1 MKLAIVVGVSDYQN
15 CSSLSACKNDAEVMK
30 GVFERLG
37 KFDDIC
43 VVSDSPKAFEAK
55 QKLTEFINKH
65 KAKEISELVF
75 YYSGHGARYD
85 DDFFYVFS
93 DFKEDRKEVTGLR
106 NTELD
111 GLIRNLNPDL
121 TVKIVDACYSGSSYV
136 KSDSEIKPYLEKSA
150 KENNL
155 NKLYFFH
162 SSSSEETSLASDVYS
177 YFTYSFCKSLSE
189 HEGPIRY
196 RDIMAF
202 VADDMALSG
211 FPKPTFVVQADN
223 TEIFGEVDVNL
234 LDYTKTTL
242 KLVSTTESEE
252 ENALENPQTESSLLE
267 LVEKK
272 SNEEYCSYEEAS
284 ANIEQ
289 IKLNLQ
295 PDFWPPDITTLFDFE
310 EFEIDTTYQIPN
322 STEIGR
328 WIHKN
333 NKEGLFAKPSY
344 STQKYFEEEYVEVP
358 RKPNTYRSA
367 LASLTALTAF
377 GLDDDKDYKL
387 EKIEKERQ
395 VIDGFEFTAE
405 APIRSLKFHFRPK
418 HAALDNYCL
427 TIVLLFSRRS
437 LVIFHSKESLPYKS
451 WDCISNPCCLDWK
464 VKSIMLKNSE
474 GIVNYIKGL
483 IVSMTSYITEDISQK
498 LEK

>member
-1 MKLAIVVGVSDYQN
+1 M
-15 CSSLSACKNDAEVMK
+15 E

-43 VVSDSPKAFEAK
+43 LISDSPKAFEAK

-111 GLIRNLNPDL
+111 GLIRNLNPEL
-121 TVKIVDACYSGSSYV
+121 TVKIVDACYSGSAYV
-136 KSDSEIKPYLEKSA
+136 KSDADIKPYLEKSA

-162 SSSSEETSLASDVYS
+162 SSSSEETSLASNVYS

-202 VADDMALSG
+202 VADDMASSG
-211 FPKPTFVVQADN
+211 YPKPTFVVQADN
-223 TEIFGEVDVNL
+223 TEIFGEVDSNL
-234 LDYTKTTL
+234 LGYTKTTL
-242 KLVSTTESEE
+242 KLVSTTEGVE
-252 ENALENPQTESSLLE
+252 ENVVESLQAESTLLE
-267 LVEKK
+267 LVEKR

-284 ANIEQ
+284 ANIGQ
-289 IKLNLQ
+289 IKHHLQ
-295 PDFWPPDITTLFDFE
+295 SECWPPDITALFDFE
-310 EFEIDTTYQIPN
+310 ELEIDTTYQIPN
-322 STEIGR
+322 ATEIGR

-333 NKEGLFAKPSY
+333 NKERLFAKPSR
-344 STQKYFEEEYVEVP
+344 STETYFEDEYVEIP
-358 RKPNTYRSA
+358 RKPSKYRDAFASITA
-367 LASLTALTAF
+367 LAAL
-377 GLDDDKDYKL
+377 GLSDDKDYKL

-395 VIDGFEFTAE
+395 IIDGFEYTAE
-405 APIRSLKFHFRPK
+405 SPLRSLKLHFRPR

-427 TIVLLFSRRS
+427 TIVVLFSRRS
-437 LVIFHSKESLPYKS
+437 LVIFNSKESLPYKS
-451 WDCISNPCCLDWK
+451 WDSISNPLCLNWK
-464 VKSIMLKNSE
+464 AKSIMLKDSE
-474 GIVNYIKGL
+474 SIVKYVKEL
-483 IVSMTSYITEDISQK
+483 VVSMSSYITEDISQK
-498 LEK
+498 LES

>member
-1 MKLAIVVGVSDYQN
+1 MKLAIIIGVSDYQN
-15 CSSLSACKNDAEVMK
+15 CSSLNACKNDAEVMK

-43 VVSDSPKAFEAK
+43 VISDSPKAFEAK
-55 QKLTEFINKH
+55 QKLIKFINKY

-121 TVKIVDACYSGSSYV
+121 TVKIVDACYSGSAYV
-136 KSDSEIKPYLEKSA
+136 KSDSDIKPYLEKSA

-162 SSSSEETSLASDVYS
+162 SSSSEEASLASAVYS

-202 VADDMALSG
+202 VADDMASSG
-211 FPKPTFVVQADN
+211 YPKPTFVVQADN
-223 TEIFGEVDVNL
+223 TEIFGEVDTNL

-242 KLVSTTESEE
+242 KLVSTTEGAE
-252 ENALENPQTESSLLE
+252 ENVLESPQAESTLLE
-267 LVEKK
+267 LVEEK

-295 PDFWPPDITTLFDFE
+295 SKFWPPDITALFDFE
-310 EFEIDTTYQIPN
+310 ELEIDATCQIPN

-333 NKEGLFAKPSY
+333 NKEGLFAKPSH
-344 STQKYFEEEYVEVP
+344 STQTYFKDEYVEAP
-358 RKPNTYRSA
+358 RKPRRSRGAFAA
-367 LASLTALTAF
+367 LSALTAF

-395 VIDGFEFTAE
+395 IIDGFEYTAE
-405 APIRSLKFHFRPK
+405 SPLRSLKLHFRPR

-427 TIVLLFSRRS
+427 TIVVLFSRRS
-437 LVIFHSKESLPYKS
+437 LVIFNSKESLPYKS
-451 WDCISNPCCLDWK
+451 WDSISNPRCLDWK
-464 VKSIMLKNSE
+464 AKSIMLKDSE
-474 GIVNYIKGL
+474 GIVKYIKEL
-483 IVSMTSYITEDISQK
+483 VVSMSSYVTEDISQK
-498 LEK
+498 LES

>member
-1 MKLAIVVGVSDYQN
+1 MKLAIIVGISDYQN
-15 CSSLSACKNDAEVMK
+15 CSSLNACKNDAEVMK

-43 VVSDSPKAFEAK
+43 VISDSPKAFEAK

-65 KAKEISELVF
+65 KTKEISELVF

-121 TVKIVDACYSGSSYV
+121 TVKIVDACYSGSAYV

-155 NKLYFFH
+155 NKIYFFH

-202 VADDMALSG
+202 VADDMASSG
-211 FPKPTFVVQADN
+211 YPKPTFVVQADN
-223 TEIFGEVDVNL
+223 TEIFGDVDVNL
-234 LDYTKTTL
+234 LDYTKNTL
-242 KLVSTTESEE
+242 KLVRATEGKE
-252 ENALENPQTESSLLE
+252 ENDFENPQTESTLLE

-272 SNEEYCSYEEAS
+272 SSEEYCSYEEAS
-284 ANIEQ
+284 VNIEK

-295 PDFWPPDITTLFDFE
+295 PEFWPPDITDLFDLE
-310 EFEIDTTYQIPN
+310 ELEIDATYQIPN

-333 NKEGLFAKPSY
+333 NKEGLFAKPSF
-344 STQKYFEEEYVEVP
+344 STQTYFKEEYVEVP
-358 RKPNTYRSA
+358 RKPSRYIGA
-367 LASLTALTAF
+367 IASLSALTAF

-395 VIDGFEFTAE
+395 VIDGFEYTAE
-405 APIRSLKFHFRPK
+405 SPLRSLKLYFRPK

-427 TIVLLFSRRS
+427 TIVVLFSRRS
-437 LVIFHSKESLPYKS
+437 LVVFHSKESLPYKS
-451 WDCISNPCCLDWK
+451 WDGISNPRCLDWK
-464 VKSIMLKNSE
+464 AKSIMLKNSE
-474 GIVNYIKGL
+474 GIVKYIKDL
-483 IVSMTSYITEDISQK
+483 VVSMTSYVTEDISQK